1 MVTNMDWDGQALIHW
16 QHERCGKSE
25 EAHAVMKDDL
35 AGGKFPSGDF
45 GENAAWWWIMVLA
58 HNLNAIMKTQVLGE
72 SWVGKRMKAV
82 RFSLI
87 KLPGRV
93 LKHAR
98 ELIIRLTKDHPCF
111 ALIIAAR
118 KKIMLLQTAPLG

>member
-1 MVTNMDWDGQALIHW
+1 MLALILLT
-16 QHERCGKSE
+16 
-25 EAHAVMKDDL
+25 L
-35 AGGKFPSGDF
+35 AGGDCVEDIK
-45 GENAAWWWIMVLA
+45 VLEA
-58 HNLNAIMKTQVLGE
+58 DDGLCEVLKKAQMHLNAIMKTQVLGK
-72 SWVGKRMKAV
+72 SWVGKRMKAM

-111 ALIIAAR
+111 AMLVAAR
-118 KKIMLLQTAPLG
+118 KKIMLLQTTPSG